1 MKELKR
7 IVEDIQS
14 VFAESSYPQEFLDAY
29 DQMECLSSHSGRET
43 FLVQRK
49 DTGQP
54 AVAKCYDRAVFPYQP
69 DYSFLAD
76 LDHPGLPKFYGEYH
90 NERMLC
96 MVREYI
102 EGEPLSDRARETA
115 MSLDEIL
122 SVTEQLCDILETLH
136 GHNPPII
143 HRDIKPENVILRAD
157 GTAVLIDF
165 DISRSF
171 KERGQTD
178 TVFFGTKG
186 YAAPEQ
192 YGFGQTDSRTDIFAL
207 GVLLRWLMT
216 GSIRENRNIAIN
228 QDVQRVI
235 DRCTAFAPDERYADA
250 GEVRR
255 ALRAVREKRPRLS
268 WRALLAVALT
278 ALTCLGAGFAV
289 GRYTDLLQPRQT
301 IVFAEPLIEQ
311 AVRVQLGRETGELT
325 MEDLEQVSRLFIF
338 GNEAYASYEQ
348 LAAQRVDKHA
358 EGPIR
363 TLDDLA
369 MMPNLQ
375 EVRVIRQGHVDVSSL
390 AGLRHLETLELKH
403 IRISDLQ
410 PIAANSRLQRVG
422 LFDAGLSDVTA
433 LESCLWLTELDIG
446 LNDIMSVDA
455 IGTHPQLHVLNLMWL
470 KLPDVKGIEQQM
482 PKLEDVWLQHSAILD
497 LSGLTALPKL
507 RKVYVLGEQE
517 EEVRA
522 ALADRPEVEV
532 VVIEN

>member
-29 DQMECLSSHSGRET
+29 DQMECLASHSGRET

-69 DYSFLAD
+69 DYSLLAD
-76 LDHPGLPKFYGEYH
+76 LDHPGLPRFRGQYQ

-96 MVREYI
+96 IVREYI

-115 MSLDEIL
+115 MSQEEIL
-122 SVTEQLCDILETLH
+122 SVTDQLCGILEALH

-216 GSIRENRNIAIN
+216 GSIRENKNITIN
-228 QDVQRVI
+228 ADVQRII
-235 DRCTAFAPDERYADA
+235 DHCTAFAPDERYAERRRGGARCGGRAA
-250 GEVRR
+250 GRG
-255 ALRAVREKRPRLS
+255 RL
-268 WRALLAVALT
+268 A
-278 ALTCLGAGFAV
+278 
-289 GRYTDLLQPRQT
+289 
-301 IVFAEPLIEQ
+301 
-311 AVRVQLGRETGELT
+311 
-325 MEDLEQVSRLFIF
+325 
-338 GNEAYASYEQ
+338 
-348 LAAQRVDKHA
+348 
-358 EGPIR
+358 
-363 TLDDLA
+363 
-369 MMPNLQ
+369 
-375 EVRVIRQGHVDVSSL
+375 SL
-390 AGLRHLETLELKH
+390 AGLLTRCPADRSVPGLCRRTVYRVASPGANDRVCGAADRAGGPPAAGPGKRPAFPGGPAAGPGNLHL
-403 IRISDLQ
+403 RRGS
-410 PIAANSRLQRVG
+410 LQRV
-422 LFDAGLSDVTA
+422 
-433 LESCLWLTELDIG
+433 
-446 LNDIMSVDA
+446 
-455 IGTHPQLHVLNLMWL
+455 
-470 KLPDVKGIEQQM
+470 
-482 PKLEDVWLQHSAILD
+482 
-497 LSGLTALPKL
+497 
-507 RKVYVLGEQE
+507 
-517 EEVRA
+517 
-522 ALADRPEVEV
+522 RPVF
-532 VVIEN
+532 